1 MSNDFE
7 IRVTKKDSL
16 KNVEFSDNE
25 CPNFQQ
31 SRFWAEFK
39 ASHGWN
45 MFVLE
50 VKISR
55 KDSVPRMH
63 DMTEAREDG
72 VSQVRDK
79 IKVDENRAS
88 HDGDMAETGECS
100 TAHNVGALKMDEN
113 HISQVRDMAKI
124 SENSVSYMSERVKT
138 VKNDTA
144 HDGEDV
150 KKGTNNTLHKSDAA
164 KDDEISVAH
173 NVGDIKSCENA
184 VSRYGDALKTEK
196 DTISRGALYGENGF
210 VRVFVLVRSF
220 AKGLFSIAYVPMYP
234 VFSSDSVSAQ
244 DFCAVLEEIAVAVS
258 PHLPKNTICVR
269 FDPVLEFDSAS
280 MRDNFISKVR
290 CFSARNRYS
299 LKKSDVDIQPPDTS
313 LIDISRSEDEILA
326 SMKSKWRYN
335 INLASR
341 KGVQIERIG
350 VNEVSSSIGA
360 VSDGNSCNVASS
372 QDEFFSNLSKKVDEF
387 YEVYRVTSARDGIA
401 IHSKQYYLDLLQK
414 SAREKFAG
422 NDVPLVRLYI
432 ARHED
437 DVLGAIITLVTRNEG
452 VYLYGASSNVKRNLM
467 PNFLLQWTAMRDA
480 RSAGARIYDLYGI
493 PPTDDARH
501 PMHGLFLFKT
511 GFGGKNIHR
520 VGTFDVPLNHFY
532 AFCSIA
538 ERTRAWWHKKFLK
551 RIRGR

>member
-1 MSNDFE
+1 M
-7 IRVTKKDSL
+7 
-16 KNVEFSDNE
+16 
-25 CPNFQQ
+25 
-31 SRFWAEFK
+31 
-39 ASHGWN
+39 
-45 MFVLE
+45 
-50 VKISR
+50 
-55 KDSVPRMH
+55 
-63 DMTEAREDG
+63 
-72 VSQVRDK
+72 
-79 IKVDENRAS
+79 
-88 HDGDMAETGECS
+88 
-100 TAHNVGALKMDEN
+100 
-113 HISQVRDMAKI
+113 
-124 SENSVSYMSERVKT
+124 
-138 VKNDTA
+138 
-144 HDGEDV
+144 
-150 KKGTNNTLHKSDAA
+150 
-164 KDDEISVAH
+164 
-173 NVGDIKSCENA
+173 
-184 VSRYGDALKTEK
+184 
-196 DTISRGALYGENGF
+196 
-210 VRVFVLVRSF
+210 FVLVRSF
-220 AKGLFSIAYVPMYP
+220 AKGLFSVAYVPMYP

-269 FDPVLEFDSAS
+269 FDPVLEFDSTS
-280 MRDNFISKVR
+280 MRDDFISTVR
-290 CFSARNRYS
+290 RFSARNRYS
-299 LKKSDVDIQPPDTS
+299 LKKSEVDIQPPDTS
-313 LIDISRSEDEILA
+313 LVDISRSEDEILA

-360 VSDGNSCNVASS
+360 VSDGNSCNVAPS
-372 QDEFFSNLSKKVDEF
+372 QDEFFSDLSKKVDEF

-452 VYLYGASSNVKRNLM
+452 VYLYGASNNMKRNLM

-538 ERTRAWWHKKFLK
+538 ERARAWWHKKFLK

>member
-164 KDDEISVAH
+164 KDDEISVSH
-173 NVGDIKSCENA
+173 NVGDIKSCKNA